1 MSLDAWIQFRRD
13 LHKIPELGG
22 EEYETQR
29 YLMRKL
35 CDFGLMPEPIAKTGV
50 KAVLD
55 TRRPGPVLAF
65 RADMDGLAVEEQNDV
80 EYKSTHPGRMHA
92 CGHDFHMATLL
103 GLADTL
109 TREKEALCGKVV
121 FFFQP
126 AEEALCGSRDVIEC
140 GALND
145 PKPDAIFGL
154 HVWDLPLGT
163 AGLKSGP
170 LMAAPAFFEV
180 KVTGVGGHGAEP
192 FKCKNP
198 ITVAAQIV
206 SAFDSLANSFTHP
219 TKPLVVSVC
228 SLEAGHASN
237 VIPDTAVLR
246 GTVRTFDDD
255 LMPQIL
261 SLLSA
266 NAERIASAFGCQ
278 TEFITHHYH
287 GAVRNDA
294 DLAQWAKDTLGE
306 EFPLVEPIPSMIG
319 EDFSNYAQV
328 APSLFLWIGASP
340 CKLHDPKNDPHERA
354 IAVGVAALTKLAKAK
369 LSRDDA

>member
-13 LHKIPELGG
+13 LHKIPELGL

-35 CDFGLMPEPIAKTGV
+35 HEFGLIPEPIAKTGV

-55 TRRPGPVLAF
+55 TRRPGPTLAF

-80 EYKSTHPGRMHA
+80 DYKSTHAGKMHA
-92 CGHDFHMATLL
+92 CGHDFHMACLL

-109 TREKEALCGKVV
+109 TREKENLCGKVV

-126 AEEALCGSRDVIEC
+126 AEEALCGSRDVIAS
-140 GALND
+140 GSLND
-145 PKPDAIFGL
+145 PKPDAIIGL

-163 AGLKSGP
+163 IGLKAGP

-180 KVTGVGGHGAEP
+180 TITGVGGHGAEP

-198 ITVAAQIV
+198 ITAASQIV
-206 SAFDSLANSFTHP
+206 SAFDTLANSLTHP

-228 SLEAGHASN
+228 SLNAGNASN
-237 VIPDTAVLR
+237 VIPDTAILR
-246 GTVRTFDDD
+246 GTVRTFDDE
-255 LMPQIL
+255 LMPQVL

-266 NAERIASAFGCQ
+266 NAERIASAFGCR
-278 TEFITHHYH
+278 TEFTTRHFH
-287 GAVRNDA
+287 GAVHNHPA
-294 DLAQWAKDTLGE
+294 LAEWAKKTLGE
-306 EFPLVEPIPSMIG
+306 EFKLVEPTPSMIG
-319 EDFSNYAQV
+319 EDFSNYAQI
-328 APSLFLWIGASP
+328 APSLFLWVGASP
-340 CKLHDPKNDPHERA
+340 CKLHDPKNSPNERA
-354 IAVGVAALTKLAKAK
+354 ISYGVAALTRLAKDK
-369 LSRDDA
+369 LKREE

>member
-13 LHKIPELGG
+13 LHKIPELGF

-35 CDFGLMPEPIAKTGV
+35 CDFGLRPEPIAGTGV

-55 TRRPGPVLAF
+55 TRRPGPTLAF
-65 RADMDGLAVEEQNDV
+65 RADMDALAVEEQNDV
-80 EYKSTHPGRMHA
+80 EYKSQHPGKMHA

-109 TREKEALCGKVV
+109 TREKESLCGKVV

-126 AEEALCGSRDVIEC
+126 AEEGLWGSKNVMES
-140 GALND
+140 GALSD
-145 PKPDAIFGL
+145 PKPDAIFGV

-163 AGLKSGP
+163 VGLKSGP
-170 LMAAPAFFEV
+170 LMAAPSFFELTI
-180 KVTGVGGHGAEP
+180 TGVGGHGAEP

-228 SLEAGHASN
+228 SIEAGHTSN
-237 VIPDTAVLR
+237 VIPDTAILR
-246 GTVRTFDDD
+246 GTIRTFDDEM
-255 LMPQIL
+255 MPQIL
-261 SLLSA
+261 ALLSA
-266 NAERIASAFGCQ
+266 NAERIASAFGCRA
-278 TEFITHHYH
+278 EFSSKPSH
-287 GAVRNDA
+287 GAVQNDPE
-294 DLAQWAKDTLGE
+294 LAAWAKETLGE
-306 EFPLVEPIPSMIG
+306 EFTLVEPTPSMIG
-319 EDFSNYAQV
+319 EDFSSYSQI

-354 IAVGVAALTKLAKAK
+354 IAVGVAALTKLTKAK
-369 LSRDDA
+369 LAREA

>member
-1 MSLDAWIQFRRD
+1 MSQDAWIQFRRD
-13 LHKIPELGG
+13 LHKIPELGF

-35 CDFGLMPEPIAKTGV
+35 CDFGLRPEPIAGTGV

-55 TRRPGPVLAF
+55 TRRPGPTLAF

-80 EYKSTHPGRMHA
+80 EYKSQHPGKMHA
-92 CGHDFHMATLL
+92 CGHDFHMAAML

-109 TREKEALCGKVV
+109 TRQKENLCGKAV

-126 AEEALCGSRDVIEC
+126 AEEVLCGSSGVIES
-140 GALND
+140 GALTD

-163 AGLKSGP
+163 IGLKSGP
-170 LMAAPAFFEV
+170 LMAAPAFFELT
-180 KVTGVGGHGAEP
+180 VTGVGGHGAEP

-206 SAFDSLANSFTHP
+206 NAFDSLANSLTHP
-219 TKPLVVSVC
+219 TKPLVISVC
-228 SLEAGHASN
+228 SMDAGRASN
-237 VIPDTAVLR
+237 VIPDTATLR
-246 GTVRTFDDD
+246 GTVRTFDDEM
-255 LMPQIL
+255 MPQVL

-266 NAERIASAFGCQ
+266 NAERIASAFGCR
-278 TEFITHHYH
+278 TEFTAKHFH
-287 GAVRNDA
+287 GAVHNHPA
-294 DLAQWAKDTLGE
+294 LSEWAKKTLDGE
-306 EFPLVEPIPSMIG
+306 FQLVEPTPSMIG

-328 APSLFLWIGASP
+328 APSLFLWVGAAP
-340 CKLHDPKNDPHERA
+340 CKLHDPKNNPDERA
-354 IAVGVAALTKLAKAK
+354 LSYAVSALTRLAEEKLLRKE
-369 LSRDDA
+369 